1 MIKKF
6 LITILFTLV
15 LSGGVSAETVLLKC
29 KYLDGTLKRFK
40 DNKFVKEEKPINP
53 QKEYEI
59 KIDPVRKKIIEAPFY
74 DFMVDLE
81 TWQDDYILWM
91 YDSTVVGDRDVVRIF
106 NLDRVT
112 GILSEN
118 AKGLTRIVEDGK
130 YVKKSNGEWLRNL
143 NYQVDLE
150 YQCKKED
157 RLF

>member
-1 MIKKF
+1 MKKF
-6 LITILFTLV
+6 LSILVISLLFTG
-15 LSGGVSAETVLLKC
+15 SVSAETVLLKC

-40 DNKFVKEEKPINP
+40 DNKFVKEEKPIDP

-91 YDSTVVGDRDVVRIF
+91 YDSTTVGDRDVVRIF

>member
-1 MIKKF
+1 
-6 LITILFTLV
+6 
-15 LSGGVSAETVLLKC
+15 
-29 KYLDGTLKRFK
+29 
-40 DNKFVKEEKPINP
+40 
-53 QKEYEI
+53 
-59 KIDPVRKKIIEAPFY
+59 
-74 DFMVDLE
+74 MVDLE

-91 YDSTVVGDRDVVRIF
+91 YDSTTVGDRDVVRIF

>member
-1 MIKKF
+1 MKKLLF
-6 LITILFTLV
+6 TILFTLV

-91 YDSTVVGDRDVVRIF
+91 YDSTVVGDSDVVRIF

-118 AKGLTRIVEDGK
+118 SKGLTRIVEDGK

-143 NYQVDLE
+143 NYQEDLE

>member
-1 MIKKF
+1 MKKLLF
-6 LITILFTLV
+6 TFLFTLV

>member
-1 MIKKF
+1 MKKLLF
-6 LITILFTLV
+6 TFLFTLV

-91 YDSTVVGDRDVVRIF
+91 YDSTTVGDRDVVRIF

>member
-1 MIKKF
+1 MKK
-6 LITILFTLV
+6 LLLTILFTLV
-15 LSGGVSAETVLLKC
+15 LSGGASAETVLLKC

-40 DNKFVKEEKPINP
+40 DNKFVKEEKPIDP

-91 YDSTVVGDRDVVRIF
+91 YDSTTVGDRDVVRIF

-143 NYQVDLE
+143 NYQEDLE

>member
-1 MIKKF
+1 MKKIF
-6 LITILFTLV
+6 ITILFTLV

-40 DNKFVKEEKPINP
+40 DNKFVKEEKPIDP

-91 YDSTVVGDRDVVRIF
+91 YDSTTVGDRDVVRIF

>member
-1 MIKKF
+1 MKKLF
-6 LITILFTLV
+6 STILV
-15 LSGGVSAETVLLKC
+15 LSLLLSWNSYAGIFDLFQTSTSKC
-29 KYLDGTLKRFK
+29 IKNLRKHTLLDRHTTFE
-40 DNKFVKEEKPINP
+40 N
-53 QKEYEI
+53 
-59 KIDPVRKKIIEAPFY
+59 
-74 DFMVDLE
+74 
-81 TWQDDYILWM
+81 
-91 YDSTVVGDRDVVRIF
+91 SRDVVRIF